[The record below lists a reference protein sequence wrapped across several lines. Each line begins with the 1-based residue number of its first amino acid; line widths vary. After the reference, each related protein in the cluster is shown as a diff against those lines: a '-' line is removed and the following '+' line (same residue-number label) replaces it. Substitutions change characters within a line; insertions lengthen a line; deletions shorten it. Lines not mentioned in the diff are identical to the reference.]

1 MRSSSVKIKGGE
13 IANYLK
19 KLRPEIDKIIEK
31 YIPKKATKKW
41 LEFVSGKPSYVYN
54 LKAAQKAIIEPIWEF
69 LSRGGKRWRPI
80 LFLLVTEAVGGD
92 VKKVKDFVVIPEIVH
107 NGCLT
112 GDTYILKNPGEQV
125 KITKI
130 KKSDYVYTLNSE
142 GKLERN
148 RVLALKF
155 NGIKKVYK
163 LRTRNREIKASENH
177 PFLIITKEQ
186 PKRCKI
192 TTKGREKLNKK
203 LKRGDIKKLSSLI
216 NRSLRVLY
224 NALSPEMPQLLELHE
239 IKFIFNWLGLKLE
252 KSDYILKQTK
262 FESPEI
268 KLSWRKLKNIKKGD
282 WIIILNK
289 IPDRGKPLRL
299 PQPPKDPIKDKT
311 KIPEYTSEEFCQ
323 LIGYI
328 LGDGSISIDKKSSR
342 LTLSPSNDEEEVSA
356 YSSLLS
362 KVFSYRPKRTKTEF
376 GNYLTCCSFKVCWLL
391 DKLGLHKRATRKTI
405 PDWIFTLP
413 RRQKLAFIKGY
424 LDSDGWVGKD
434 GTTYFSSSNRSLI
447 KKLKMLL
454 ETLGFTTSHISHRKV
469 KNLWKNS
476 KKKLSDQWTISVSNP
491 NLVLREIGTE
501 KSLYKKRLEKERMR
515 VEVDME
521 EKTLNKKIRE
531 GEKEKIPYLL
541 IVGEREKKNKSIS
554 LRDRE
559 KGDLGEIALN
569 RFLKDTITKLEDI
582 RTKPF

>member
-1 MRSSSVKIKGGE
+1 MPNADE
-13 IANYLK
+13 IRKEKFLEYLEK
-19 KLRPEIDKIIEK
+19 MKPEVDAIIEK
-31 YIPKKATKKW
+31 YLPQKATKEW
-41 LEFVSGKPSYVYN
+41 LDFVFKKPHYAYSLEAAENSLLKPSWDF
-54 LKAAQKAIIEPIWEF
+54 LK
-69 LSRGGKRWRPI
+69 RGGKRWRPI
-80 LFLLVTEAVGGD
+80 LFLLITEAVGGD
-92 VKKVKDFVVIPEIVH
+92 VEKVKDFVIIPELIH

-112 GDTYILKNPGEQV
+112 GDTYILKNPGGQV

-130 KKSDYVYTLNSE
+130 KKGDYVYTLNSE

-148 RVLALKF
+148 KVLALKF

-177 PFLIITKEQ
+177 PFLVITKEQ

-192 TTKGREKLNKK
+192 TAKGREKLNKK
-203 LKRGDIKKLSSLI
+203 LKRGDIKKLSGLI

-224 NALSPEMPQLLELHE
+224 NALSPETPQLLELHE

-252 KSDYILKQTK
+252 KSDYKLRQTK
-262 FESPEI
+262 FESPKV
-268 KLSWRKLKNIKKGD
+268 KLRWRMLKDLKSGD
-282 WIIILNK
+282 FVIILGK
-289 IPDRGKPLRL
+289 LPDCGNPLKL
-299 PQPPKDPIKDKT
+299 PIPPKDPIRDKT
-311 KIPEYTSEEFCQ
+311 KIPEYTTEEFCQ

-342 LTLSPSNDEEEVSA
+342 LTLCPSNDEEEISA

-362 KVFSYRPKRTKTEF
+362 KVFSYRPNRTKTKF

-391 DKLGLHKRATRKTI
+391 DKLGLHKKATRKTI

-424 LDSDGWVGKD
+424 LDSDGTVGKN

-454 ETLGFTTSHISHRKV
+454 ETLGFTTSHISYRKV

-491 NLVLREIGTE
+491 NLVLKEIGTE
-501 KSLYKKRLEKERMR
+501 KSLYKKRL
-515 VEVDME
+515 
-521 EKTLNKKIRE
+521 
-531 GEKEKIPYLL
+531 
-541 IVGEREKKNKSIS
+541 
-554 LRDRE
+554 
-559 KGDLGEIALN
+559 
-569 RFLKDTITKLEDI
+569 
-582 RTKPF
+582 